1 MRMNK
6 STACAVAKPP
16 QVVIGCENRPANIG
30 FAAFNAACVS
40 MACIPMVNAAPQP
53 TRETTMMDQEI
64 EQRSYILER
73 TFSVQR
79 QKDLALEEFFNLRD
93 DARPM
98 SPEDLIK
105 RIQDGKYVLE
115 SKDEF
120 DDEDEFCFS
129 NNFDRLHWRDPAK
142 VRDQVGYKAAE
153 KNLKEAVQKL
163 QDKARLYTIAEA
175 TKAFE
180 EFQAT
185 DFTTVH

>member
-6 STACAVAKPP
+6 VCGVKPEYP
-16 QVVIGCENRPANIG
+16 QAQPCPTPIG
-30 FAAFNAACVS
+30 FAAFQAAVVTATQAPIGYACV
-40 MACIPMVNAAPQP
+40 QP
-53 TRETTMMDQEI
+53 REYTMMDQEI
-64 EQRSYILER
+64 EQRRYILDR
-73 TFSVQR
+73 TYTVQH
-79 QKDLALEEFFNLRD
+79 QKDQALEEFFNLRD
-93 DARPM
+93 DARPV

-105 RIQDGKYVLE
+105 RIQDGQYVLE

-142 VRDQVGYKAAE
+142 VRDQLGYKAAE